1 MSASTEVE
9 QIIEARLS
17 ELEEQLRP
25 LADLEREKTRLE
37 RALEVL
43 REGASRNS
51 DVGPS
56 GRAARSSRAT
66 TPTPKPARRGRGRRT
81 ANRGSRAKRGSN
93 LEAILDHVREHPGA
107 TATDLASATGIS
119 RGVVYSAVS
128 RLAAG
133 GRLRREQL
141 PDGQVAYHLP
151 S

>member
-25 LADLEREKTRLE
+25 LAELEQEKTRLE
-37 RALEVL
+37 RALEAL
-43 REGASRNS
+43 REGVSRNS
-51 DVGPS
+51 DVAPS
-56 GRAARSSRAT
+56 ARAARSSRAT
-66 TPTPKPARRGRGRRT
+66 PPAPSRRGRARR
-81 ANRGSRAKRGSN
+81 AAKRGSRAKRGSN
-93 LEAILDHVREHPGA
+93 LEAILEHVGKHPGA
-107 TATDLASATGIS
+107 TASELANATGIS

-133 GRLRREQL
+133 GRLKREQL